1 MFGRSP
7 YVSLGRVEPDRP
19 AVPESRQITLANFP
33 QLASLLSPMQSA
45 GVAVTETTALN
56 YSAWWNGVDIISSQ
70 VAVRPRILY
79 RRLDDDSRERAQ
91 THQVYR
97 LLHDEPN
104 EYMTPFVFWQTVMY
118 HVLTWGNGYAE
129 IEFDNAQRPIA
140 LWPIM
145 PGTLTP
151 KVVNGSLKYLQPAGG
166 PTLEAEDVLHFPG
179 LGFDGICGYS
189 VLHMARASLGLS
201 MAAERYGAS
210 FFGNGAWP
218 GLVLQHPGR
227 LKDEDRDRIKA
238 SLNEN
243 HAGSGQAHKAM
254 IIEENMSVEKVG
266 IPPEDAQF
274 LSTREYGVEEMAR
287 WFNLPPH
294 KLKHKSGER
303 PGGNIETEQIEFET
317 DTLLPWFVR
326 VEQEC
331 SRKLV
336 SKAQRSTFYVEH
348 LIDTRSRAVPTA
360 VRYQAYGLGRQWG
373 FLSTNDIRRSEN
385 MNDIGPEGDRYLEP
399 VNMHEAGQPPLAAAP
414 PPPAPA
420 KTPAKTR
427 MNPARQAPRR
437 ALLVD
442 AVGRFV
448 RRESAAAKRA
458 SKRGPQ
464 GFQALV
470 QEFYAGAPGVLA
482 GCLEP
487 AVRFLMELD
496 EAGGDPEQVIGR
508 SVAAYLER
516 SKDELLGLKAADL
529 EAEVER
535 RTSRWEVQRPVELA
549 DQIATALDG
558 RGEEA

>member
-7 YVSLGRVEPDRP
+7 YVSLGRVEPDPP
-19 AVPESRQITLANFP
+19 AAPSKRAITLADFP
-33 QLASLLSPMQSA
+33 QLASFLAPMQSA

-56 YSAWWNGVDIISSQ
+56 YSAWWNGVDVISSQ

-79 RRLDDDSRERAQ
+79 RRLDDDSRERAK
-91 THQVYR
+91 THPAYR

-104 EYMTPFVFWQTVMY
+104 EYMTPFVFWQTMMY

-151 KVVNGSLKYLQPAGG
+151 KVINRELKYVQPNGG
-166 PTLEAEDVLHFPG
+166 PTLLPEDLLHFPG

-189 VLHMARASLGLS
+189 VLQMARKSLGLS
-201 MAAERYGAS
+201 MAAEQFAAS

-218 GLVLQHPGR
+218 GLILKHPGK
-227 LKDEDRDRIKA
+227 LDDDQLDRIKG
-238 SLNEN
+238 SLNQA
-243 HAGSGQAHKAM
+243 HQGSGQAHKAM
-254 IIEENMSVEKVG
+254 VIEQGMDVENMGMPLQDMQLLGMREFG
-266 IPPEDAQF
+266 I
-274 LSTREYGVEEMAR
+274 EEMAR
-287 WFNLPPH
+287 WLNIPPH

-326 VEQEC
+326 LEQEC
-331 SRKLV
+331 TRKLIPR
-336 SKAQRSTFYVEH
+336 SQRSTYYAEH
-348 LIDTRSRAVPTA
+348 LMDARSRAIPTA
-360 VRYQAYGLGRQWG
+360 ARYQAYGLGRQWG
-373 FLSTNDIRRSEN
+373 FLSTNDVRRSEN
-385 MNDIGPEGDRYLEP
+385 MNDIGEDGDRYLEP
-399 VNMHEAGQPPLAAAP
+399 VNMVEAGAEK
-414 PPPAPA
+414 PAPA
-420 KTPAKTR
+420 PDEKPKKAR
-427 MNPARQAPRR
+427 MQAARR

-458 SKRGPQ
+458 SKRGPA
-464 GFQALV
+464 GFQAWV
-470 QEFYAGAPGVLA
+470 HEFYGDGNGSLPDQDGVLT
-482 GCLEP
+482 GLVEP
-487 AVRFLMELD
+487 AVRFLLHAEGRD
-496 EAGGDPEQVIGR
+496 EDAQRIIRPHE
-508 SVAAYLER
+508 AAYMR
-516 SKDELLGLKAADL
+516 SSRDELLSLKAADL

-535 RTSRWEVQRPVELA
+535 RTKRWELQRPLELA

-558 RGEEA
+558 RGGEA